1 MPGRVR
7 LPLLSAA
14 ISVILG
20 SSLLYAQASAVK
32 VWEAKTVIP
41 TYLAGPP
48 EPNPLFFFGRSSQGA
63 QAPVY
68 PYPMYDVLTG
78 TKADKTYKLVYL
90 ENEYIRIGIL
100 PEVGGRIF
108 EGVDKTNNYNFF
120 YRQHVIKPALI
131 GLLGAWISGGVEWNI
146 PHHHRASTFVPVQ
159 YSIEENADGSKTV
172 WVGELEVRHRMRW
185 AVGYTVRPGK
195 AYLEASLRIVN
206 RTPEVN
212 TMLCFANVAVHAN
225 ENYQIIFPPSTQ
237 YGTGHSKR
245 SFQKWPISDTFP
257 GADSGKGVDISWY
270 KSHISSTSVFAWNYD
285 DDFVAGYDH
294 GKQAGT
300 MSVAD
305 HNIVPGKKFFTWGNG
320 QSGRTWDGILTD
332 DDGPYLE
339 LMVGAYSDNQPD
351 YSWVQPYETRTF
363 SMNWYP
369 FRDLGGVKK
378 ANLDAAVNL
387 DVNNGAAKVGF
398 YSTSARPAAT
408 VTLKAGSKVLLQEK
422 VAIDPGKP
430 YAKQVSIPAGTDEHD
445 LVASMSDG
453 GRELISYS
461 PLRLKPEP
469 MPKGTTRPAAP
480 QDVKTNEELYLIGLR
495 ARQFHD
501 PAVDPMPYWEEA
513 LRRDPGDTR
522 VNTVLGINAYTKARY
537 EEAEKYLRK
546 AIERLTDQYTTP
558 KDGEAIYYLGATL
571 KAVGKTD
578 EAYANLY
585 KATWSRAWKAVGYYS
600 LAEIATGRGE
610 MSAALDFVN
619 RSIDSDALN
628 IRAQNL
634 KAAVLRHLGRPKES
648 LQVLAS
654 GAYKADPLD
663 VRSMAERWLASKT
676 PAAATLMSST
686 MNNHPATAQETA
698 AEYFNAGLWKDG
710 LDVLSQATAAAPDK
724 SKINAMVYYYMG
736 YFADRLG
743 QPQKASEYFGLA
755 RAMPADYV
763 FPFQNEAIDVLRAAM
778 KANTR
783 DGRAPYY
790 LGNLLYDWQSEE
802 ATKMWEL
809 SAALDPSFSIVHR
822 NLATAYMRSKSGSD
836 LNKAIAEM
844 EKAVSLTPK
853 YPLHFTELDDL
864 YAQAGTPLEK
874 RLPLFE
880 KNADVIARRDDAQ
893 NRAVALKV
901 AMGQYDEAIRMM
913 TGRKFAVAEGANLN
927 VGEHWTNA
935 HLLRGQQQIVAKR
948 YSQAIADFQTAVTLP
963 SNLPS
968 GGRGGAGNRDVEFAY
983 WTGVAYEEM
992 GDRAKAAESWKR
1004 GVAPASAGVGRRG
1017 AAGGAAAA
1025 GGAPPVTWGSSAV
1038 GAGMAF
1044 GGTAAGGAQAYYQA
1058 LCYQKLGQNDRAGR
1072 LFQNL
1077 VESGQRALQQP
1088 QGAAAATG
1096 PGARRGRQQSPRVR
1110 LAEAHYVVGLGY
1122 LGLNEREKAKAE
1134 LGKAVESSPDL
1145 LGARVALAALK

>member
-1 MPGRVR
+1 VPGRLR
-7 LPLLSAA
+7 SFLLPVAIAA
-14 ISVILG
+14 ILG
-20 SSLLYAQASAVK
+20 TSLLYAQAPAVK
-32 VWEAKTVIP
+32 VWEEKTVIP

-78 TKADKTYKLVYL
+78 VKTDKTYKIVYL

-108 EGVDKTNNYNFF
+108 EGLDKTNNYNFF

-146 PHHHRASTFVPVQ
+146 PHHHRATTFVPVQ

-172 WVGELEVRHRMRW
+172 WVGELEVRQRMRW

-237 YGTGHSKR
+237 YGTGHGKR

-257 GADSGKGVDISWY
+257 GAVPGKGVDISWY
-270 KSHISSTSVFAWNYD
+270 KNHEASNSVFAWNYD
-285 DDFVAGYDH
+285 DDFFAGYDH

-300 MSVAD
+300 MSIAD
-305 HNIVPGKKFFTWGNG
+305 HNVVPGKKFFTWGNG
-320 QSGRTWDGILTD
+320 PSGRTWDGILTD
-332 DDGPYLE
+332 QDGPYLE

-351 YSWVQPYETRTF
+351 YSWLQPYETRTF

-369 FRDLGGVKK
+369 FRDLGGAKK

-387 DVNNGAAKVGF
+387 DVNNGTAKLGF

-408 VTLKAGSKVLLQEK
+408 VRLKAGNKVLLEEK
-422 VAIDPGKP
+422 VAITPGKP
-430 YAKQVSIPAGTDEHD
+430 YTKQVPIPAGTDEHD
-445 LVASMSDG
+445 LVASLSDG

-461 PLRLKPEP
+461 PIRLKPEP
-469 MPKGTTRPAAP
+469 MPEGTVRPPAP
-480 QDVKTNEELYLIGLR
+480 RDVKTNEELYLIGLR

-501 PAVDPMPYWEEA
+501 PAIDPMPYWEEA

-522 VNTVLGINAYTKARY
+522 VNTVLGIEAYRKARY

-571 KAVGKTD
+571 KAAGKTD
-578 EAYANLY
+578 EAYTNLY

-610 MSAALDFVN
+610 MSAALDFVD

-648 LQVLAS
+648 LEVLAS
-654 GAYKADPLD
+654 AAHKADPLD
-663 VRSMAERWLASKT
+663 VRSLAERWLASKT
-676 PAAATLMSST
+676 PAAARLMSST
-686 MNNHPATAQETA
+686 MNDHPATAQETA

-710 LDVLSQATAAAPDK
+710 LDVLSQAVTAAPDK

-736 YFADRLG
+736 YFAGRLG
-743 QPQKASEYFGLA
+743 QPQKAGEYFGLA
-755 RAMPADYV
+755 KAMPVDYV

-778 KANTR
+778 KADPR

-790 LGNLLYDWQSEE
+790 LGNLLYDWQPEE
-802 ATKMWEL
+802 ATEMWEL
-809 SAALDPSFSIVHR
+809 SAKLDPSFSIVHR

-836 LNKAIAEM
+836 VDKAVAEM
-844 EKAVSLTPK
+844 EKAVDLTPK

-864 YAQAGTPLEK
+864 YAQAGVPLEK
-874 RLPLFE
+874 RVPIFE

-901 AMGQYDEAIRMM
+901 ALGQFDEAIKMM

-927 VGEHWTNA
+927 VGEHWTDA
-935 HLLRGQQQIVAKR
+935 HFLRGQQQILSKR
-948 YSQAIADFQTAVTLP
+948 YSQAIADFQTAITLP

-968 GGRGGAGNRDVEFAY
+968 GGRFGGNRTAEFAY
-983 WTGVAYEEM
+983 WTGVAYEGM
-992 GDRAKAAESWKR
+992 GDRAKALESWKKA
-1004 GVAPASAGVGRRG
+1004 VELASGPGRRG
-1017 AAGGAAAA
+1017 PAAAA
-1025 GGAPPVTWGSSAV
+1025 AAEGGAPPVTWGSSAV
-1038 GAGMAF
+1038 GSAMAF
-1044 GGTAAGGAQAYYQA
+1044 GGTAAGGAQIYYQA
-1058 LCYQKLGQNDRAGR
+1058 LCYQKLGQDDRAGS
-1072 LFQNL
+1072 LFKSL
-1077 VESGQRALQQP
+1077 VESGQRVLGQSQE
-1088 QGAAAATG
+1088 TG
-1096 PGARRGRQQSPRVR
+1096 VAGARRGRPQSQRVR
-1110 LAEAHYVVGLGY
+1110 QAEAHYVTGLGY

-1134 LGKAVESSPDL
+1134 LSQAVESSPDL